1 MVYQLAKTSVGLSG
15 QLKWDI
21 ILNGSTVS
29 DLQIVPIHESV
40 PFNYTQREDTL
51 NYSHLE
57 NITRLYKKIPSYFFE
72 PVARPE
78 LLTGYPIRNTG
89 TWRDTR
95 EEAYEMRMYRM
106 TYQRYNKQFAF
117 FCPLWVDEDIFDKNG
132 ELKLAFYLVIENN
145 KGERLARKRLDLS
158 LIEGYLKDYVKA
170 TNLNSDVCYL
180 SFEEKQAW
188 TKGIN
193 VESGDVV
200 VKDTSYIIDNLLDQE
215 RPILET
221 DSSILNQY
229 AQNKLISTQLLNLN
243 FIYDVTDIIPLSL
256 VHHIVG
262 MKLNSYID
270 IRWKNGDKWEDV
282 PVKDIYSNYE
292 HISKYDILEGKYSG
306 VNCLNYLKDNRCID
320 LLGKNKIVQSVF
332 HWALYDN
339 PDYMFNLY
347 DGCAPT
353 YKDKDCKGLYFDTP
367 DVFADAYSPYTNPL
381 GWCKHYS
388 IQYTGEKGSF
398 SNDLDAFINNLQ
410 NNVNTMCSRAPIEK
424 NGKWWFEN
432 IQIEEFDGMLD
443 GMLNMAIIHILPKVN
458 KDKTESQFPYD
469 FIASCSG
476 MFSNG
481 DWRSFVLGKNYVVA
495 LYSISTH
502 ILLFFVFESY
512 KEQVDLTEGCSL
524 ISLYNIR
531 NNELSYTLTSQ
542 IDYYERKEDDTP
554 EEYNQ
559 ICLDLYGITDNEN
572 DMRHNVAELLEK
584 NFTYLST
591 MFNHIVNP
599 QVISYRKSVLPI
611 EYERP
616 NNLNKD
622 FGNHEIYYVS
632 QSKLSY
638 VCRYDGKLQ
647 PMFIELPTTRKHNQ
661 NINLTYAIK
670 QYNKQLDN
678 PNVSSGDINMF
689 NAYTWTGY
697 KPIYPSLG
705 YISFKRYYSIPYI
718 YYRNSKRYYRDK
730 SWYKKNEMYV
740 LPDNYHIQYI
750 NTVKQGH
757 LTEEKIK
764 KLLRKKLVNKVDF
777 HVYGNWNAKW
787 DALFEDYFWN
797 LYDYSY
803 TYDYINTKNIK
814 KFKYDITFTLK

>member
-1 MVYQLAKTSVGLSG
+1 MVYQLAKTSVGMSG
-15 QLKWDI
+15 QVKWDI
-21 ILNGSTVS
+21 ILNGDVVS
-29 DLQIVPIHESV
+29 DLQIVPIHESI

-51 NYSHLE
+51 NYTHLE
-57 NITRLYKKIPSYFFE
+57 NIKRLYKKIPSYFFE

-95 EEAYEMRMYRM
+95 EDAYEMRMYRM

-117 FCPLWVDEDIFDKNG
+117 FCPIWIDEGIFDEKG

-145 KGERLARKRLDLS
+145 KGERLARKKLDLS
-158 LIEGYLKDYVKA
+158 LIKDYLRDYIKA
-170 TNLNSDVCYL
+170 VNINSDVCYL
-180 SFEEKQAW
+180 SFEDKQAW

-200 VKDTSYIIDNLLDQE
+200 VKDTSYIMDNLLEQE

-229 AQNKLISTQLLNLN
+229 AQNKLIATQLLNLN
-243 FIYDVTDIIPLSL
+243 FVYNLTDIIPLSL

-270 IRWKNGDKWEDV
+270 IRWNNGEEWEDV

-292 HISKYDILEGKYSG
+292 HISKYDILEGNYSG
-306 VNCLNYLKDNRCID
+306 VNCLNYLKDNRCVD

-353 YKDKDCKGLYFDTP
+353 YRGKDCKGLYFDTP

-381 GWCKHYS
+381 GWCKHYAKEFENINEFMLFIYS
-388 IQYTGEKGSF
+388 IRDNWKDTC
-398 SNDLDAFINNLQ
+398 SNTPIQINN
-410 NNVNTMCSRAPIEK
+410 
-424 NGKWWFEN
+424 KWWFEN
-432 IQIEEFDGMLD
+432 IQIETFDNIKD
-443 GMLNMAIIHILPKVN
+443 SDAFFCIIHLLPSYQ
-458 KDKTESQFPYD
+458 DKAPYWNVPFSFISQCGG
-469 FIASCSG
+469 S
-476 MFSNG
+476 FSNG
-481 DWRSFVLGKNYVVA
+481 DWLAFVIENDQVVILYNKSSNIYFIIVYEGAISMSTSGKEQIS
-495 LYSISTH
+495 LYSI
-502 ILLFFVFESY
+502 
-512 KEQVDLTEGCSL
+512 
-524 ISLYNIR
+524 R
-531 NNELSYTLTSQ
+531 NNDLYENITSK
-542 IDYYERKEDDTP
+542 IKKHYRNADETE
-554 EEYNQ
+554 EEYKDM
-559 ICLDLYGITDNEN
+559 LDYLGISSKEN
-572 DMRHNVAELLEK
+572 DANIALAEKIET
-584 NFTYLST
+584 NFTYLSNV
-591 MFNHIVNP
+591 FNHIVQP
-599 QVISYRKSVLPI
+599 QVITYRKSVQPI

-616 NNLNKD
+616 SNLVKD
-622 FGNHEIYYVS
+622 LGKHEVYYVN

-647 PMFIELPTTRKHNQ
+647 PMFIEPPMTKKHNQ

-678 PNVSSGDINMF
+678 SQVSSGDISTF

-697 KPIYPSLG
+697 KPLYPSLG
-705 YISFKRYYSIPYI
+705 YVSFKRYYTTLHT

-740 LPDNYHIQYI
+740 LPTDYHIRYT
-750 NTVKQGH
+750 NTIKQGP
-757 LTEEKIK
+757 LTEDKIK
-764 KLLRKKLVNKVDF
+764 KLLCKKLINKIDF
-777 HVYGNWNAKW
+777 QTYGNRNAKW
-787 DALFEDYFWN
+787 DLLFEDYFWN

>member
-1 MVYQLAKTSVGLSG
+1 MVYQLAKTSVGMSG
-15 QLKWDI
+15 QVKWDI
-21 ILNGSTVS
+21 ILNGDVVS
-29 DLQIVPIHESV
+29 DLQIVPIHESI

-51 NYSHLE
+51 NYTHLE
-57 NITRLYKKIPSYFFE
+57 NIKRLYKKIPSYFFE

-95 EEAYEMRMYRM
+95 EDAYEMRMYRM

-117 FCPLWVDEDIFDKNG
+117 FCPIWIDEDIFDEKG

-145 KGERLARKRLDLS
+145 KGERLARKKLDLS
-158 LIEGYLKDYVKA
+158 LIKDYLRDYIKA
-170 TNLNSDVCYL
+170 VNINSDVCYL
-180 SFEEKQAW
+180 SFEDKQAW

-200 VKDTSYIIDNLLDQE
+200 VKDTSYIMDNLLEQE

-229 AQNKLISTQLLNLN
+229 AQNKLIATQLLNLN
-243 FIYDVTDIIPLSL
+243 FVYNLTDIIPLSL

-270 IRWKNGDKWEDV
+270 IRWNNGEEWEDV
-282 PVKDIYSNYE
+282 PVRDIYSNYE

-353 YKDKDCKGLYFDTP
+353 YRGKDCKGLYFDTP

-388 IQYTGEKGSF
+388 IQYTGDNNF
-398 SNDLDAFINNLQ
+398 SNSLTAFVTNIQ
-410 NNVNTMCSRAPIEK
+410 NDITKSCSKSPVKK

-432 IQIEEFDGMLD
+432 VQIEEFDGMLD
-443 GMLNMAIIHILPKVN
+443 GTLNMAIIHILPILN
-458 KDKTESQFPYD
+458 KDGSESQFSYD
-469 FIASCSG
+469 FIASRSG
-476 MFSNG
+476 LFSNG
-481 DWRSFVLGKNYVVA
+481 DWLSFVLGKNYVVA
-495 LYSISTH
+495 LYSKSTYT
-502 ILLFFVFESY
+502 LLFFVFESY
-512 KEQVDLTEGCSL
+512 KEHADFKTGCSL
-524 ISLYNIR
+524 ISLYNIK
-531 NNELSYTLTSQ
+531 NDNLSYTLISQ
-542 IDYYERKEDDTP
+542 LDYYERQPDETDKEYDQT
-554 EEYNQ
+554 
-559 ICLDLYGITDNEN
+559 CLDLYGITSTEN
-572 DMRHNVAELLEK
+572 DERQDIAELFEK
-584 NFTYLST
+584 DFTILSNV
-591 MFNHIVNP
+591 FNHTVQP
-599 QVISYRKSVLPI
+599 QVISYRKSILPI

-616 NNLNKD
+616 TNLVKD
-622 FGNHEIYYVS
+622 LGKHEVYYVS

-647 PMFIELPTTRKHNQ
+647 PMFIEPPTTKKSNQ
-661 NINLTYAIK
+661 NINLTYAVK

-678 PNVSSGDINMF
+678 PQFSSGDVNTF
-689 NAYTWTGY
+689 NAYTWTSY
-697 KPIYPSLG
+697 KPLYSSLG
-705 YISFKRYYSIPYI
+705 YISFKRYYTTPYT

-740 LPDNYHIQYI
+740 LPTDYHIRYT
-750 NTVKQGH
+750 NTIKQGP
-757 LTEEKIK
+757 LTEDKIK
-764 KLLRKKLVNKVDF
+764 KLLRKRLINKIDF
-777 HVYGNWNAKW
+777 QTYGNRNAKW
-787 DALFEDYFWN
+787 DLLFEDYFWN